1 MDVRAKL
8 ITCIQK
14 AMVDGQSSLMNNQ
27 EDITFEIRPC
37 VPDRVML
44 IRKEDGQKIY
54 SVRHESFNHN
64 VNLLLDF
71 MDSSHSAV

>member
-8 ITCIQK
+8 ISCIQK

-27 EDITFEIRPC
+27 EDTTFEIRPC
-37 VPDRVML
+37 VPDRVVVV
-44 IRKEDGQKIY
+44 RKEDGLKVY
-54 SVRHESFNHN
+54 SERHRSFNSN
-64 VNLLLDF
+64 VDLLLDF